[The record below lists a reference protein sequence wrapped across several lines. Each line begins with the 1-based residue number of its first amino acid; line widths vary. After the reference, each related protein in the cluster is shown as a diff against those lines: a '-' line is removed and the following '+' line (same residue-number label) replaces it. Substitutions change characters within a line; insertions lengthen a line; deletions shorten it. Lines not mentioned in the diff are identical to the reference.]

1 MMKLRLN
8 TSVEIKGSLQD
19 VPAPSVVRI
28 PLQKKHKSVVK
39 KKQIVGRGQVI
50 AENPSKSAYNIGF
63 VHSSIDGM
71 VEEVLPDAIVIGPI
85 PAPKEGEEA
94 AVPPRP
100 EPCAEMDTLANEELS
115 RKLLEL
121 GVDTSRFHATRT
133 LIING
138 LNPEPGVVVS
148 EQLVKDAQETLKA
161 GLQVLER
168 ALKPGTVKLVVAS
181 GKQISLHG
189 CTTVNSSDVYPAT
202 IDPLVVHA
210 ATGAERPDN
219 VDIISIAELYLV
231 GRVAETKLPLT
242 ETVVS
247 VGEKVFR
254 VPAGM
259 PVQDLLDAAGVSHG
273 TDQKIALGG
282 PMRGVALYDLSTG
295 VPKACTAVT
304 MVPEGLFPP
313 VQPNP
318 CINCGECVLV
328 CPARIQPGMLSRYA
342 EFNMFDEA
350 GSRHVGACLE
360 CGMCTFVCPANRP
373 VMQYLL
379 LAKAQLAAKDDMV
392 STCRLQD

>member
-1 MMKLRLN
+1 MMKIRLN

-19 VPAPSVVRI
+19 VPVPSAVRI
-28 PLQKKHKSVVK
+28 PLQKKHKPVVK
-39 KKQIVGRGQVI
+39 KKQIVGRGQVV
-50 AENPSKSAYNIGF
+50 AENPSKSAYNLGF

-71 VEEVLPDAIVIGPI
+71 VMDILPDAVVIGPL

-94 AVPPRP
+94 PVPAVA
-100 EPCAEMDTLANEELS
+100 EPCAELDTLANEDLC

-121 GVDTSRFHATRT
+121 GVDTSRFHPTRT

-148 EQLVKDAQETLKA
+148 EQLVQGAQETLKA
-161 GLQVLER
+161 GLQLLER
-168 ALKPGTVKLVVAS
+168 ALKPGTVKLVVAA

-189 CTTVNSSDVYPAT
+189 CTTVNASDVYPAT
-202 IDPLVVHA
+202 IDPLVVYA

-219 VDIISIAELYLV
+219 VDVISVSDLYRV
-231 GRVAETKLPLT
+231 GVVAETKLPLT
-242 ETVVS
+242 ETVVG

-254 VPAGM
+254 VPTGTA
-259 PVQDLLDAAGVSHG
+259 VQELLDAAAVPHG
-273 TDQKIALGG
+273 TDRMVALGG
-282 PMRGVALYDLSTG
+282 PMRGQAIYDLSIG
-295 VPKACTAVT
+295 IPKDCSAVSL
-304 MVPEGLFPP
+304 VPEGVFPT

-328 CPARIQPGMLSRYA
+328 CPARIQPGMLSRYS
-342 EFNMFDEA
+342 EFGMFEETQT
-350 GSRHVGACLE
+350 RHVSACLE

-379 LAKAQLAAKDDMV
+379 LAKEQLAVKDEMV